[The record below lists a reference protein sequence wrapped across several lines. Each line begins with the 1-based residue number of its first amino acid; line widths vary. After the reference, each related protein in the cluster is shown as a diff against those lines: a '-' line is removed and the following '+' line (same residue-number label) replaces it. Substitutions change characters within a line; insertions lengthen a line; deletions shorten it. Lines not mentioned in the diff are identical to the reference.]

1 MTYREAADILA
12 YKNPLDF
19 LTVGAAKRRE
29 EAERLAVEVL
39 IEKAE
44 QIEKAEAVPYK
55 EI

>member
-19 LTVGAAKRRE
+19 LTARAAKRRE
-29 EAERLAVEVL
+29 EAERLAIKVL

-44 QIEKAEAVPYK
+44 ELEKAETANYK